1 LDPIATGLVASL
13 AKPGGN
19 ITGVTSVS
27 APPLVPRATKNKQ
40 SRAHRSKK
48 ARVEPIDLRAH
59 SIWDDRVRGQATS
72 QRISQLDGL
81 RGIAILLVLAWHYGH
96 AIKGDPFA
104 ALFTLAW
111 SGVDLFFVLS
121 GFLLGGILIDH
132 RNSASYFTPFYAR
145 RFFRIVPIYLL
156 VLVIGRMGDDGDL
169 SLGWYLSFTQNL
181 YMAARAQWDIW
192 QAQTWSLA
200 VEEQFYLMLPLIIRF
215 VPRKSLAHALVALVV
230 AAPISR
236 LLLFLLAG
244 ESALVADA
252 VLLPCRMDCLLLGV
266 LCAYL
271 LREPHWR
278 KVLSESI
285 PALKWFAAILLGL
298 LLLCANRGR
307 GFNSVFM
314 AVPGLTLIA
323 ALYAILL
330 LIVLLDSGLL
340 TRLMKRPVLRQF
352 GTWAYCIYLIH
363 ILVPTWLFS
372 FLLGRRFVIDDGLSV
387 ALFFA
392 SFAAVIACAALSWR
406 YIEAPLIRLGHRY
419 RYSD

>member
-1 LDPIATGLVASL
+1 M
-13 AKPGGN
+13 
-19 ITGVTSVS
+19 
-27 APPLVPRATKNKQ
+27 
-40 SRAHRSKK
+40 
-48 ARVEPIDLRAH
+48 
-59 SIWDDRVRGQATS
+59 RGPTS

-104 ALFTLAW
+104 PLFTLAW

-156 VLVIGRMGDDGDL
+156 VLVIGRMGDDGNL

-181 YMAARAQWDIW
+181 YMAAHAQWDIW

-200 VEEQFYLMLPLIIRF
+200 VEEQFYLMLPLVIRF
-215 VPRKSLAHALVALVV
+215 VPRKALAHALVALVV

-236 LLLFLLAG
+236 LLLFCWPVKAR
-244 ESALVADA
+244 
-252 VLLPCRMDCLLLGV
+252 LLPMRCFCLAAWIV
-266 LCAYL
+266 CYSEFLCAYL

-372 FLLGRRFVIDDGLSV
+372 FLLGRRFVIDDGRSV

-392 SFAAVIACAALSWR
+392 SFATVIACAALSWR